1 MKRFLVVSFGFLL
14 ILVFGGMKLFGVN
27 FYPTGT
33 IPGNVENVLTYNIK
47 NGKWIL
53 FEHKN
58 SNYFGIAKVKK
69 FGPIYFYNGG
79 TDYYEIED
87 RMPFSVAGYGEKN
100 GDFMVAVK
108 IPSGSNIKY
117 ISVGNHL
124 EEGKHLEQ
132 EDPLNETISLDI
144 VQQYPDSYLVREVEG
159 NYVFF
164 LTNGYSEQNW
174 TVRGFDEDG
183 KLVADKLFGSQPRYL
198 Q

>member
-1 MKRFLVVSFGFLL
+1 
-14 ILVFGGMKLFGVN
+14 MKLFGVN
-27 FYPTGT
+27 FYATGT

-47 NGKWIL
+47 NGKAIL

-58 SNYFGIAKVKK
+58 SNYFGIAEVKK
-69 FGPIYFYNGG
+69 FGPIYYYNGG
-79 TDYYEIED
+79 TDFYEIED

-100 GDFMVAVK
+100 GDFTVAVK
-108 IPSGSNIKY
+108 IPSGSSIKY
-117 ISVGNHL
+117 ISLGNHL
-124 EEGKHLEQ
+124 EP
-132 EDPLNETISLDI
+132 EDPLNESISLDI
-144 VQQYPDSYLVREVEG
+144 VQQYSEQYSDSYLLREVEG

-164 LTNGYSEQNW
+164 LTNGYSKQTW